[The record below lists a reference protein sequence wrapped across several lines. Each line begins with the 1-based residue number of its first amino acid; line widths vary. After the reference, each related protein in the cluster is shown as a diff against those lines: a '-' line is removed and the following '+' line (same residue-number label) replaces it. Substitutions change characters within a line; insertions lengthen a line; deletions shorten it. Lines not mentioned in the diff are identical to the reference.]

1 MRVVNRWFGGKA
13 RAYAIEMTV
22 QEWARVADNPVQRDT
37 EQRAQKATHLFRFT
51 PTHAVVHAYQTPQ
64 GKLIKLDGH
73 TRAYLWALQGRP
85 GIPQVDHVPKKV
97 TVMVYPA
104 TVGTEEEAINEAAF
118 LYQTFD
124 QPSAAKDTA
133 DTLAGIERKFGV
145 EWQSTFFAVRK
156 YASALRVAFA
166 VLRLHETP
174 GRSLLA
180 VRDMSLE
187 LMFENLLPVLREADS
202 LGIKQGATSFL
213 VSAILVTL
221 ALQRDEAKDFWQAY
235 LRGEQKVDGQKK
247 DVLATLREQFSK
259 HELRGMS
266 QYRKYDLHVRCA
278 VSAVD
283 LYAQGNKMR
292 VQRIQEASQERIAE
306 LLARYHRMES

>member
-1 MRVVNRWFGGKA
+1 MSRWFGTKGV
-13 RAYAIEMTV
+13 YSMEMSV
-22 QEWARVADNPVQRDT
+22 QEWAKVEDNPVQRDT
-37 EQRAQKATHLFRFT
+37 EQRAQRATHLFRYA
-51 PTHAVVHAYQTPQ
+51 PSHGVVHAYQTPQ
-64 GKLIKLDGH
+64 GRLIKLDGH
-73 TRAYLWALQGRP
+73 TRAYLWVLQGRS

-104 TVGTEEEAINEAAF
+104 TVETEEQALDEAAF

-124 QPSAAKDTA
+124 SAATTKDTA
-133 DTLAGIERKFGV
+133 DTLAGIERKFRV
-145 EWQSTFFAVRK
+145 EWESTFFAVRK

-166 VLRLHETP
+166 VLRLHESP

-187 LMFENLLPVLREADS
+187 LMFESLLPVLKEADL
-202 LGIKQGATSFL
+202 LGVKQGATSFL

-221 ALQRDEAKDFWQAY
+221 ALQGDLAKRFWEAF
-235 LRGEQKVDGQKK
+235 LRGEQRVEGQKK
-247 DVLATLREQFSK
+247 DVLATFREQVSK

-266 QYRKYDLHVRCA
+266 QYKKYDLHVRCA

-283 LYAQGNKMR
+283 LYGQGNKMR

-306 LLARYHRMES
+306 LLERYHRMES